1 MVKSTTPDAVR
12 GSGWAEAATVQLSTT
27 TTSGS
32 QQQGDFQPSE
42 PLLTFGQRG
51 PPDQAA
57 GGEPGDGHGRGA
69 GQGAVP
75 RLPRWSGHGD
85 SVGRRRTG
93 GPGLSLFLPG
103 LAPWRHALATPA
115 SVRTP
120 PRRAA
125 MPTRDKAIGL
135 LVALGM
141 SVLAAACTAPGDK
154 TGDTTDRAA
163 DGDLGHQGRPERADA
178 GAGCLHPRPGPVSGG
193 RMTVHLPDRFGH
205 RKAADE
211 SGLVRRHRGR
221 SSRRRMAG
229 DPRVRRRR
237 DSWRAGGRGADGSH
251 QLRRRARAGDRACG
265 PDRAVSAGQR
275 GILALGLL
283 VGPLRRPFA
292 AERPLLGPA
301 DGSGVRFRSFHSAVQ
316 DQTIEALGGTPVE
329 VGADVSAAVRGGR
342 LRGAELDV
350 AQYLING
357 GGTEAGNV
365 TANVVLWPKVL
376 VLTFNA
382 ARLRGL
388 TAEERGWVGTAAAM
402 ATRASVRAPYDEAT
416 AAAGLCQRGVRFAA
430 ATTDQLRDLR
440 SRVAPVLTALALG
453 PNRGTCARRG
463 PGGRGGAPRHRR
475 SPRSGHL
482 PARGGSTGAAVRVPR
497 SASALPDGVY
507 RTQITR
513 EMLTTAG
520 VDPAD
525 GYPGGTWTLTVRH
538 ATYELRCRPLG
549 GGPDA
554 ECGST
559 ATDKILDLGN
569 SAVADTRS
577 CSSRTRHGLPPSR
590 AARPAPALATA
601 AGS

>member
-1 MVKSTTPDAVR
+1 
-12 GSGWAEAATVQLSTT
+12 
-27 TTSGS
+27 
-32 QQQGDFQPSE
+32 
-42 PLLTFGQRG
+42 
-51 PPDQAA
+51 
-57 GGEPGDGHGRGA
+57 
-69 GQGAVP
+69 
-75 RLPRWSGHGD
+75 
-85 SVGRRRTG
+85 
-93 GPGLSLFLPG
+93 
-103 LAPWRHALATPA
+103 
-115 SVRTP
+115 
-120 PRRAA
+120 

-154 TGDTTDRAA
+154 TGDTTTVLRMATLDTRV
-163 DGDLGHQGRPERADA
+163 DPNGQT
-178 GAGCLHPRPGPVSGG
+178 PGPGAFIRALDQVSGG
-193 RMTVHLPDRFGH
+193 RMTVHLQTGLGTG
-205 RKAADE
+205 KAADE
-211 SGLVRRHRGR
+211 SALVRAIG
-221 SSRRRMAG
+221 
-229 DPRVRRRR
+229 
-237 DSWRAGGRGADGSH
+237 GGRVDGGWPATRAFAGAGIPGVQAVEAPMLLTSYAAE
-251 QLRRRARAGDRACG
+251 RALVTG
-265 PDRAVSAGQR
+265 PAARTVLSRLDSG

-301 DGSGVRFRSFHSAVQ
+301 DWAGVRFRSFHSAVQ

-329 VGADVSAAVRGGR
+329 VGGDVSAAIRGGR

-388 TAEERGWVGTAAAM
+388 TAKERGWVGTAAAM
-402 ATRASVRAPYDEAT
+402 ATRASVRAPYDETT

-440 SRVAPVLTALALG
+440 SRVAPVLTALGSDPTEAPVLAAVQG
-453 PNRGTCARRG
+453 VAAAHPGTDAV
-463 PGGRGGAPRHRR
+463 PAPVTCLH
-475 SPRSGHL
+475 GV
-482 PARGGSTGAAVRVPR
+482 AAQEQAVRVPR

-559 ATDKILDLGN
+559 ATDKILDLGELRGRGHSVVFVPN
-569 SAVADTRS
+569 EARLAAVSGCTPGSGTGNGCGVLGPYRAVWSLTGGRLTFSDYIAPFGNEQLLVAPWTRI
-577 CSSRTRHGLPPSR
+577 G
-590 AARPAPALATA
+590 
-601 AGS
+601 